1 MLKDKPVV
9 MAVFALAVTV
19 GALLGVGAL
28 VVYEHASGARHSVS
42 SRPGWIAL
50 GDQQKIPF
58 SQYADYTRHIAKG
71 VLS

>member
-28 VVYEHASGARHSVS
+28 VVYESASDARHSVT
-42 SRPGWIAL
+42 RPGRIAAP
-50 GDQQKIPF
+50 I
-58 SQYADYTRHIAKG
+58 
-71 VLS
+71 